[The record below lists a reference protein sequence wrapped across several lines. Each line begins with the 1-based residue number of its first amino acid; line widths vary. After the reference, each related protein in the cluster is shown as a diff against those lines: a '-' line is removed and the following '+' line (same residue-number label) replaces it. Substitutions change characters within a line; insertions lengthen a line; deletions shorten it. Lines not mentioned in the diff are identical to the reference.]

1 MTNRSRASLLDAIE
15 RLGNKLP
22 EPPILFCWL
31 ALFVVLGS
39 ALGAVLG
46 WSVQPLK
53 PVAVDGPDGVGIELV
68 ASGAAIEPRSLLT
81 AEGLYFMFSSMLR
94 NFAAMPAL
102 PLVFVSMLG
111 IGLAEKF
118 GFFSALMRQL
128 AFVTPARLLTPV
140 IVFIG
145 ANSSIA
151 SDAGYV
157 ILPPLAA
164 ALYLAAG
171 RHPVAGLAAAFCG
184 VAGGFGSGMFPT
196 GGDGVL
202 TGFAQEAA
210 HVVDPS
216 YTVTILH
223 NFYFKAVSAVV
234 VTAAGWWVT
243 DRVVEP
249 RLQRLHPG
257 DAHPAG
263 SDIADMTLASTE
275 RRALR
280 WSLGTMAGVIAV
292 FMVLIWSPGSPLHG
306 PGQPTLANG
315 RALVQQPVEVAPA
328 GATVAEDAVVLAREP
343 LSVVADGTGRLVESP
358 GPRWS
363 QVIVPMILLVFLLP
377 GIVYGRMTGVLR
389 NQADFV
395 AALNHGIRSIVPVL
409 VILFFLAQFVNY
421 FAYSQMD
428 RMLAYAGGS
437 LLYDAALPIPL
448 LIVLF
453 GDFAMSG
460 MLSKFGV
467 LAPIFVPMFMI
478 VGMSPELTT
487 AAYRIGDSV
496 VNIVTPLNSYML
508 IVLAVLQ
515 RYRPAAGLGT
525 LISLMVPYSLALGAA
540 WTALL
545 VLWYFTGLPLG
556 RPRRSTTLPAADV
569 APCVR
574 ASLRQ
579 FPSTSRSPHI
589 PPMISQ
595 SSPTFIHVCV
605 IFRSTRWPSTRP
617 SG

>member
-1 MTNRSRASLLDAIE
+1 MSDRSRTSLLDLIE

-31 ALFVVLGS
+31 AFFVVLGS
-39 ALGAVLG
+39 AIGAAVG

-53 PVAVDGPDGVGIELV
+53 PVAVPGPEGVSVTLV
-68 ASGAAIEPRSLLT
+68 AAGAAIEPRSLLT

-94 NFAAMPAL
+94 NFATMPAL

-140 IVFIG
+140 IVFLG
-145 ANSSIA
+145 ANSSVA

-164 ALYLAAG
+164 ALFLAAG
-171 RHPVAGLAAAFCG
+171 RHPLAGLAAAFCG
-184 VAGGFGSGMFPT
+184 VAGGFGSGLFPT

-210 HVVDPS
+210 HVIDPAYS
-216 YTVTILH
+216 VTILH
-223 NFYFKAVSAVV
+223 NFYFKVVSAVV
-234 VTAAGWWVT
+234 VTGAGWWVT

-249 RLQRLHPG
+249 RLVRLHPG
-257 DAHPAG
+257 DAQAG
-263 SDIADMTLASTE
+263 TGGELADMSLAPAE
-275 RRALR
+275 RRALG
-280 WSLGTMAGVIAV
+280 WSLATRAGVLVA
-292 FMVLIWSPGSPLHG
+292 FAALIWSPGSPLHG

-315 RALVQQPVEVAPA
+315 RVLVQQPVEVAPA
-328 GATVAEDAVVLAREP
+328 GTPAEEGAQVLAREP
-343 LSVVADGTGRLVESP
+343 LSVVAGAAPGRLVEAP

-363 QVIVPMILLVFLLP
+363 QVIVPMILLSFLLP
-377 GIVYGRMTGVLR
+377 GMVYGQMTGTLR
-389 NQADFV
+389 TQADFV

-437 LLYDAALPIPL
+437 LLFDAALPIPL
-448 LIVLF
+448 LIVMFVFVVVL

-460 MLSKFGV
+460 MLSKCGV
-467 LAPIFVPMFMI
+467 LAPIFIPMFMI
-478 VGMSPELTT
+478 VGMSPERTT

-508 IVLAVLQ
+508 IVRAVLQ

-525 LISLMVPYSLALGAA
+525 LISLMVPYSLALGIA

-545 VLWYFTGLPLG
+545 LVWYFTGLPLG
-556 RPRRSTTLPAADV
+556 PT
-569 APCVR
+569 AP
-574 ASLRQ
+574 L
-579 FPSTSRSPHI
+579 
-589 PPMISQ
+589 
-595 SSPTFIHVCV
+595 TFE
-605 IFRSTRWPSTRP
+605 P
-617 SG
+617 GG

>member
-1 MTNRSRASLLDAIE
+1 MSDHSRTSLLDQIE

-31 ALFVVLGS
+31 AFFVVVGS
-39 ALGAVLG
+39 AIGAAVG

-53 PVAVDGPDGVGIELV
+53 PVAVTGSEGVRVTLV
-68 ASGAAIEPRSLLT
+68 AAGAAIEPRSLLT

-94 NFAAMPAL
+94 NFATMPAL
-102 PLVFVSMLG
+102 PLLFVSMLG

-128 AFVTPARLLTPV
+128 AFVTHARLLTPV
-140 IVFIG
+140 IVFLG
-145 ANSSIA
+145 ANSSVA

-157 ILPPLAA
+157 ILPPLSA

-184 VAGGFGSGMFPT
+184 VAGGFGGGLFPT

-210 HVVDPS
+210 HVIDPS
-216 YTVTILH
+216 YSVTILH
-223 NFYFKAVSAVV
+223 NFYFKFVSAFV
-234 VTAAGWWVT
+234 VTAIGWWVT
-243 DRVVEP
+243 DRVIEP
-249 RLQRLHPG
+249 RLARLHPG
-257 DAHPAG
+257 DARADG
-263 SDIADMTLASTE
+263 DRELADMTLAPAE

-280 WSLGTMAGVIAV
+280 WSLATMAAVLAV
-292 FMVLIWSPGSPLHG
+292 FAALIWAPGSPLHG

-315 RALVQQPVEVAPA
+315 RVLVQQPVEVVPA
-328 GATVAEDAVVLAREP
+328 GTPAAEGAAVLAREP
-343 LSVVADGTGRLVESP
+343 LSVVAGAAPGRLVEAP

-363 QVIVPMILLVFLLP
+363 QVIVPMILLSFLLP
-377 GIVYGRMTGVLR
+377 GMVYGRMTGTLR
-389 NQADFV
+389 TQADFV

-409 VILFFLAQFVNY
+409 VILFFLAQFVNF

-437 LLYDAALPIPL
+437 LLFDAALPIPL

-453 GDFAMSG
+453 VLVVVLGDFAMSG

-525 LISLMVPYSLALGAA
+525 LISLMVPYSLALGVT

-545 VLWYFTGLPLG
+545 VVWYFTGLPLG
-556 RPRRSTTLPAADV
+556 PT
-569 APCVR
+569 APLNF
-574 ASLRQ
+574 A
-579 FPSTSRSPHI
+579 P
-589 PPMISQ
+589 
-595 SSPTFIHVCV
+595 
-605 IFRSTRWPSTRP
+605 
-617 SG
+617 GG

>member
-1 MTNRSRASLLDAIE
+1 MSDRPGTSPLDVIE
-15 RLGNKLP
+15 RLGNRLP

-39 ALGAVLG
+39 ALGAAVG

-53 PVAVDGPDGVGIELV
+53 PVAVGGPDGVAISLV

-81 AEGLYFMFSSMLR
+81 ADGLYFMFSSMLR

-102 PLVFVSMLG
+102 QLVFVSMLG
-111 IGLAEKF
+111 IGLAERF

-140 IVFIG
+140 IVFLG
-145 ANSSIA
+145 ANSSVA

-157 ILPPLAA
+157 VLPPLAA

-184 VAGGFGSGMFPT
+184 VAGGFGGGLFPT

-216 YTVTILH
+216 YSVTILH
-223 NFYFKAVSAVV
+223 NFYFKVVSAFV

-249 RLQRLHPG
+249 RLRRLHPG
-257 DAHPAG
+257 DARTG
-263 SDIADMTLASTE
+263 DGTVADMTPSPAE

-280 WSLGTMAGVIAV
+280 WSLATMGAVMAV
-292 FMVLIWSPGSPLHG
+292 FAALIWAPGSPLHG

-328 GATVAEDAVVLAREP
+328 GTQAPADATVLAREP
-343 LSVVADGTGRLVESP
+343 LSVVADGAGRLVESP

-363 QVIVPMILLVFLLP
+363 QVIVPMILLAFLLP
-377 GIVYGRMTGVLR
+377 GIVYGRMTGVLS

-437 LLYDAALPIPL
+437 LLFEAALPIPL
-448 LIVLF
+448 LIVLFVLVVVF

-525 LISLMVPYSLALGAA
+525 LISLMVPYSLALGIA
-540 WTALL
+540 WTAML
-545 VLWYFTGLPLG
+545 VLWFFTGLPLG
-556 RPRRSTTLPAADV
+556 PT
-569 APCVR
+569 APLGY
-574 ASLRQ
+574 A
-579 FPSTSRSPHI
+579 P
-589 PPMISQ
+589 
-595 SSPTFIHVCV
+595 
-605 IFRSTRWPSTRP
+605 
-617 SG
+617 GG

>member
-1 MTNRSRASLLDAIE
+1 MRIDRALFSNIKTGCAGGRPIVVGEWPPDNRPMSDRSRASLLDAIE

-31 ALFVVLGS
+31 ALFVVAGS
-39 ALGAVLG
+39 AIGAALG

-53 PVAVDGPDGVGIELV
+53 PVAVEGPAGIGIELV

-81 AEGLYFMFSSMLR
+81 PEGLYFMFSSMLR

-102 PLVFVSMLG
+102 PLVFASMLG

-216 YTVTILH
+216 YSVTILH
-223 NFYFKAVSAVV
+223 NFYFKVVSAVV

-249 RLQRLHPG
+249 RLRRLHPE

-263 SDIADMTLASTE
+263 SDIANMTLAPVE

-280 WSLGTMAGVIAV
+280 WSLATMAGVIAV
-292 FMVLIWSPGSPLHG
+292 FAVLIWAPGSPLHG
-306 PGQPTLANG
+306 PGQPTLASG
-315 RALVQQPVEVAPA
+315 RVLVQQPVQVAPA
-328 GATVAEDAVVLAREP
+328 GTQADETAVVLAREP
-343 LSVVADGTGRLVESP
+343 LSVVADGAGRLVESP

-363 QVIVPMILLVFLLP
+363 QVIVPIILLSFLLP
-377 GIVYGRMTGVLR
+377 GIVYGRMTGVLGS
-389 NQADFV
+389 QADFV

-428 RMLAYAGGS
+428 RMLAYAGGA
-437 LLYDAALPIPL
+437 LLFDAALPIPL
-448 LIVLF
+448 LIVLFVLVVVF

-540 WTALL
+540 WTTLL
-545 VLWYFTGLPLG
+545 VVWYFTGLPLG
-556 RPRRSTTLPAADV
+556 PT
-569 APCVR
+569 APLGY
-574 ASLRQ
+574 A
-579 FPSTSRSPHI
+579 P
-589 PPMISQ
+589 
-595 SSPTFIHVCV
+595 
-605 IFRSTRWPSTRP
+605 
-617 SG
+617 GG

>member
-1 MTNRSRASLLDAIE
+1 MSDRSRASLLDLIE

-22 EPPILFCWL
+22 EPPILFGWL
-31 ALFVVLGS
+31 AFFVVLGS
-39 ALGAVLG
+39 AIGAAVG

-53 PVAVDGPDGVGIELV
+53 PVAVTGPEGVSVSLV
-68 ASGAAIEPRSLLT
+68 ATGAAIEPRSLLT

-94 NFAAMPAL
+94 NFATMPAL

-118 GFFSALMRQL
+118 GLFSALMRQL

-140 IVFIG
+140 IVFLG

-184 VAGGFGSGMFPT
+184 VAGGFGGGLFPT

-210 HVVDPS
+210 HVIDPS
-216 YTVTILH
+216 YSVTILH
-223 NFYFKAVSAVV
+223 NYYFKIVSAFV
-234 VTAAGWWVT
+234 VTAVGWWVT

-249 RLQRLHPG
+249 RLARMHPG
-257 DAHPAG
+257 DARVDG
-263 SDIADMTLASTE
+263 SGELADMTLAPAE
-275 RRALR
+275 RRALK
-280 WSLGTMAGVIAV
+280 WSLATMAAVLAV
-292 FMVLIWSPGSPLHG
+292 FAALIWMPDSPLHG

-315 RALVQQPVEVAPA
+315 RVLVQQPVEVAPA
-328 GATVAEDAVVLAREP
+328 GTPAAQGATVLAREP
-343 LSVVADGTGRLVESP
+343 LSVVAAGAPGRLVEGP

-363 QVIVPMILLVFLLP
+363 QVIVPMILLSFLLP
-377 GIVYGRMTGVLR
+377 GMVYGRMTGTLR
-389 NQADFV
+389 SQADFV

-437 LLYDAALPIPL
+437 LLFDAALPIPL
-448 LIVLF
+448 LIMLFVLVVVL

-508 IVLAVLQ
+508 IVLAALQ

-525 LISLMVPYSLALGAA
+525 LISLMVPYSLALGIA

-545 VLWYFTGLPLG
+545 VVWYFTGLSLGPTAPL
-556 RPRRSTTLPAADV
+556 TF
-569 APCVR
+569 
-574 ASLRQ
+574 AS
-579 FPSTSRSPHI
+579 
-589 PPMISQ
+589 
-595 SSPTFIHVCV
+595 
-605 IFRSTRWPSTRP
+605 